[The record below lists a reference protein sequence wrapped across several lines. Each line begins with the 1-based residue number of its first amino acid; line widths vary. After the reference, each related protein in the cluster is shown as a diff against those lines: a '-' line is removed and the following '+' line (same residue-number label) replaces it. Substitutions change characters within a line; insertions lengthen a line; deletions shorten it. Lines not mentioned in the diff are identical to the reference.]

1 MNNLQVTLILASY
14 NHAEYIEQS
23 IRSVLYQTYKN
34 IQLIVIDDFSSDGS
48 IGILKTIKE
57 KNDFVLLLNE
67 KNEGLNVNI
76 LKALNYATGDFVAL
90 LASDDYISL
99 NKIERQVDYL
109 QNTGKDGV
117 YANAY
122 TFDKIKE
129 YPYVPNPLFMRNNK
143 AEILDHLYKYDWGG
157 ALIQSALFKTSLF
170 KKLSPLRED
179 FKSDDWAFI
188 IKCYESYEIGYMEE
202 PLVHYRLHIN
212 NTHKKYWFTF
222 PMRVDIISRI
232 VPEHLRIISLSNIM
246 HSQGSYLIND
256 KHLRQG
262 LRFYM
267 ASIFLNFTFKKI
279 GEMIW
284 ATAAYFKSLF
294 KNHV

>member
-1 MNNLQVTLILASY
+1 MYNLQVTVILASY
-14 NHAEYIEQS
+14 NHAQYIEQS
-23 IRSVLYQTYKN
+23 IHSVLYQTYKN
-34 IQLIVIDDFSSDGS
+34 IQLIVIDDFSNDGS

-57 KNDFVLLLNE
+57 KNDFILLLNE

-76 LKALNYATGDFVAL
+76 LKALNYAKGDFIAFL
-90 LASDDYISL
+90 GSDDYINL

-117 YANAY
+117 FANAQI
-122 TFDKIKE
+122 FDKIKE
-129 YPYVPNPLFMRNNK
+129 YPYVPNPLFKRNNK

-170 KKLSPLRED
+170 KILAPLRVD

-188 IKCYESYEIGYMEE
+188 IKCYENYEIGYIEE

-222 PMRVDIISRI
+222 PMRIDIISRI
-232 VPEHLRIISLSNIM
+232 VPEHLRIISLSNII
-246 HSQGSYLIND
+246 HSQGNYLIND
-256 KHLRQG
+256 KQLRQG

-267 ASIFLNFTFKKI
+267 ASLFLNFTFKKI
-279 GEMIW
+279 WVMVW
-284 ATAAYFKSLF
+284 VTAAYFKNLF
-294 KNHV
+294 KKNV